1 VEWHVKSIKETDPKK
16 ILGQTEDAIRG
27 NLQAHAAALIYQY
40 GQLNHDPRPAFDLML
55 RYAVSEDGA
64 LHAEKFYR
72 TCSEEF
78 ASTRPAYRWR
88 HLVALARV
96 TASEYGRPAAGV
108 AEAKSLLKV

>member
-1 VEWHVKSIKETDPKK
+1 
-16 ILGQTEDAIRG
+16 
-27 NLQAHAAALIYQY
+27 
-40 GQLNHDPRPAFDLML
+40 ML
-55 RYAVSEDGA
+55 RYAISEDGA

-78 ASTRPAYRWR
+78 AATRPAYRWR
-88 HLVALARV
+88 HLVALGRV